1 MIIIII
7 VVVVVVV
14 VVVVIVRHHY
24 HHHHHHHRRRGR
36 RRHRSSSLSSSSSS
50 SSSLSSSVFII
61 IIIVVIVRHHHHH
74 HHHTILSPFP
84 LWLRRLPRG
93 CRRSS
98 GPQSQLRRRAQGTS
112 RHPPRWLDSWGASG
126 EGPVGCRLLK
136 VGFITLWWFNIAME
150 AMAHL

>member
-7 VVVVVVV
+7 VVVV

-24 HHHHHHHRRRGR
+24 HHHHRRRGRR
-36 RRHRSSSLSSSSSS
+36 RRHRSSSLSSSS

-61 IIIVVIVRHHHHH
+61 IIIIIVVIVRHH